1 MTSLDAS
8 RRRFMA
14 TFAGAGLGTTLVPG
28 VLWARVQDSGA
39 NKVTLAMID
48 EALKLSGITIADD
61 EKNNLVETANRNL
74 AGYEEIRKLHIPPDV
89 SPPFHFSPLVPG
101 ITVNKTRQP
110 IRYSAVPGVKRPSN
124 LEDVAFWPLRN
135 LAELIRTR
143 QVTSLELTD
152 MYLARL
158 HRYNPLL
165 NNVVTFLDDYGRAEA
180 RRADSE
186 IAAGRYKGPLHGIPW
201 GAKDIISVKGYKT
214 TWGSKNFSDQIL
226 DYDASVV
233 EQLREAGAVLI
244 AKVTTGEL
252 AGGDNWFGG
261 QTKSPWDPAQ
271 GSSGSS
277 AGPASA
283 TAAGCIAFGI
293 GTETSGSILSPAARC
308 GLAGLRPTF
317 GRISRYGVMALSWT
331 QDRLGPIC
339 RYAEDNAVVMQAI
352 ARPDG
357 RDMSVSD
364 VPFNWDARF
373 DIRKLR
379 VGIIQDS
386 FDTITNASAKANADK
401 MLQTFRSLGI
411 SQFIPIDVPVFP
423 VSTGSFNVERTAYF
437 DEHARS
443 GRMKGTRGGS
453 QAPGRLIPAPEY
465 LQQQR
470 ARMMMMME
478 LAKATSHVDVYIVGS
493 NNTGV
498 GGPGPRAATTPPT
511 PPPAPRPEREQP
523 PTQRHFSYANLA
535 GYPAINL
542 PNGFAD
548 TGSPTNAVIYAQ
560 PFRELEILA
569 LAKAYQDAAG
579 FHLIK
584 PSKLDQAVTTQR

>member
-1 MTSLDAS
+1 
-8 RRRFMA
+8 MA
-14 TFAGAGLGTTLVPG
+14 TFAGAGLGGTLVPG
-28 VLWARVQDSGA
+28 VLWARVQDSGGQR
-39 NKVTLAMID
+39 VTLAMVN
-48 EALKLSGITIADD
+48 EALKLSGVEVSEE

-74 AGYEEIRKLHIPPDV
+74 TGYEDIRKIHIPPDV
-89 SPPFHFSPLVPG
+89 SPPFHFSPIVPG
-101 ITVNKTRQP
+101 MTVSKTKLPFRL
-110 IRYSAVPGVKRPSN
+110 SAAPSVKRPAN
-124 LEDVAFWPLRN
+124 LEDVAFWPLRH

-143 QVTSLELTD
+143 QVTSLELTE

-165 NNVVTFLDDYGRAEA
+165 NNVVTFMDEYGRAEA
-180 RRADSE
+180 KRADAE
-186 IAAGRYKGPLHGIPW
+186 IGAGRYKGPLHGVPW
-201 GAKDIISVKGYKT
+201 GAKDIISVKGYRT
-214 TWGSKNFSDQIL
+214 TWGSNNFKEQVL
-226 DYDASVV
+226 DYDATVI
-233 EQLREAGAVLI
+233 EQLRDAGAVLI
-244 AKVTTGEL
+244 GKVTTGEL

-261 QTKSPWDPAQ
+261 QTKSPWDPTQ

-277 AGPASA
+277 AGPSSA

-293 GTETSGSILSPAARC
+293 GTETSGSILSPSARC

-331 QDRLGPIC
+331 MDRLGPIC
-339 RYAEDNAVVMQAI
+339 RYAEDCAIVMQAI
-352 ARPDG
+352 AKPDG
-357 RDMSVSD
+357 RDMSVTD

-373 DIRKLR
+373 DIKKLK

-386 FDTITNASAKANADK
+386 FDSITNASAKANAEK
-401 MLQTFRSLGI
+401 MLQTFRSLGVA
-411 SQFIPIDVPVFP
+411 QMIPVEVPVFP
-423 VSTGSFNVERTAYF
+423 VNTGGFNVERTAYF
-437 DEHARS
+437 DEHARA

-470 ARMMMMME
+470 ARMMMMIE
-478 LAKATSHVDVYIVGS
+478 LAKATAHVDVYLVGS

-498 GGPGPRAATTPPT
+498 GGPPAAKPGAPPT
-511 PPPAPRPEREQP
+511 PPPAPRPDREQS
-523 PTQRHFSYANLA
+523 PTQRHFAYANLA

-579 FHLIK
+579 FHLMK
-584 PSKLDQAVTTQR
+584 PAKLEQATTTQQ